1 MRQYETLSE
10 AINDLVKR
18 GYNTD
23 FNLTENCLI
32 CQHDNKEYTPENFEV
47 AEVYRFEGMNNPD
60 DSSILYAIET
70 KDGAVKGTLVNAYG
84 AYADSMSADMVA
96 KLTIKH

>member
-10 AINDLVKR
+10 GINDLVKR
-18 GYNTD
+18 GYSTD
-23 FNLTENCLI
+23 FNLKENCLI
-32 CQHDNKEYTPENFEV
+32 CHPNDLEYGPEEFEV
-47 AEVYRFEGMNNPD
+47 TEVYRFEGMNNPD

-70 KDGAVKGTLVNAYG
+70 KDGKVKGTLVNAYG
-84 AYADSMSADMVA
+84 VYSDSMSAAMVA